1 MTMRPGH
8 DEFDHGRH
16 KCRRKPTLDRV
27 GQIEKLWRVDKTSR
41 PLCLAMLCV
50 RCAGTED
57 AIRQCKKRDCPGW
70 LIRPFQLVGE
80 VRE

>member
-1 MTMRPGH
+1 MRPAH
-8 DEFDHGRH
+8 DRFDHGRH
-16 KCRRKPTLDRV
+16 KIRRSKSRTDAV
-27 GQIEKLWRVDKTSR
+27 SNIERLWRADRTSR

-70 LIRPFQLVGE
+70 LIRPFQLSGE
-80 VRE
+80 ADE